1 MSSMMRTLPPPIGDV
16 GKAVNSISVN
26 SSMPAPEKSANAAK
40 KVRTM
45 ASECIEQCWKS
56 LQAEF
61 DVQKMVWDSLRLQ
74 RKLDLDLSSQIQT
87 TLEGAMA
94 ARTKSPTMAMRTI
107 EQIAQRYENNNKS
120 NLISNSMVKAMR
132 TLVEQPKMVVRR
144 TQLAERLD
152 TAAVPAT
159 LPTTSSEKREVEAL
173 LVSCKLGDNRLEN
186 TIRKIL
192 LLPLPKENI
201 EPVERESTNTG
212 VSVGGAVTQFTSFS
226 LMASGLQDRDQFTL
240 TGATEATRK
249 ASNTSKSS
257 NTSKRPSSTGAIKT
271 RQRPIAQRIQ
281 DNEVFIPS
289 EFNPPDRGRV
299 ML

>member
-1 MSSMMRTLPPPIGDV
+1 MRSLPPPTGEI
-16 GKAVNSISVN
+16 GKAVNNISV
-26 SSMPAPEKSANAAK
+26 SSTMPAPEKSANAAH
-40 KVRTM
+40 KVRAI
-45 ASECIEQCWKS
+45 ASECIEQCWKA

-107 EQIAQRYENNNKS
+107 EDIAKKYESNPKC

-132 TLVEQPKMVVRR
+132 TLVEQPKMIVNR

-152 TAAVPAT
+152 TAAIPAT
-159 LPTTSSEKREVEAL
+159 LPTRASEKRELEAL
-173 LVSCKLGDNRLEN
+173 LVSCKLGDAKLEN
-186 TIRKIL
+186 SIRKIL

-201 EPVERESTNTG
+201 EPAERETANTS

-226 LMASGLQDRDQFTL
+226 LMASGLQADAFTTSGQFML
-240 TGATEATRK
+240 TGSTTK
-249 ASNTSKSS
+249 TGSS
-257 NTSKRPSSTGAIKT
+257 SKRPNSTGAIRT
-271 RQRPIAQRIQ
+271 DRQNRPLAERIR
-281 DNEVFIPS
+281 DDHPFD
-289 EFNPPDRGRV
+289 PPGRGRII
-299 ML
+299 L